1 MSVQLVDEF
10 KNNIKNLFNSKQ
22 DWIYK
27 EQKKTLVFIKK
38 YRELDRFEIT
48 YNNVKNRL
56 ELCAPLNKSGLNYYC
71 IINDNV
77 IKNNVKQSMEDI
89 VKSYLENYESA
100 RD

>member
-1 MSVQLVDEF
+1 MSVQLADDF

-27 EQKKTLVFIKK
+27 DQQKTLVFIKK

-48 YNNVKNRL
+48 YNNKKNRL
-56 ELCAPLNKSGLNYYC
+56 ELCAPLNKSGLNYFC
-71 IINDNV
+71 V
-77 IKNNVKQSMEDI
+77 IKNNVKKSMEDI